1 MPLVRPKS
9 TSVLDLMASMHW
21 RTLAMGNHVVFV
33 FLLVVILLWFRAPL
47 LAVLEISLNSA
58 DAQHYS
64 HISLVPF
71 LSLYFIYLTQADIS
85 KSLRWSFGPGLAV
98 MVTGGI
104 VHLFAGLPTSE
115 EMDGF
120 APHILAMVLMV
131 WGSFLLCYGVQS
143 TRAALFA
150 LGLLLLLIPMP
161 SYVLSGIIG
170 FLQRASAEASSIL
183 FSLLDVPV
191 HRQQFTFAL
200 SNFTIEVAEECS
212 GIRSALALLITSLI
226 AGQLFLRSFWGKA
239 VLMLIVVPL
248 AIVKNAFRIVGL
260 ALLANYVD
268 PRYITDSVLH
278 RNGGIPL
285 FLLALIILFAL
296 AWLLRKLEW
305 RLRPA

>member
-1 MPLVRPKS
+1 MPIVRPKS
-9 TSVLDLMASMHW
+9 TSVLNPMAGVHW
-21 RTLAMGNHVVFV
+21 RTLPRVNHGFFV
-33 FLLVVILLWFRAPL
+33 FLLVVILLWFRAL
-47 LAVLEISLNSA
+47 LLDVLEISLNSA
-58 DAQHYS
+58 NAQHYS
-64 HISLVPF
+64 HISLIPF
-71 LSLYFIYLTQADIS
+71 LSLYFIYLKRTDILAKLS
-85 KSLRWSFGPGLAV
+85 WSIGPGLAV
-98 MVTGGI
+98 IFAGGI
-104 VHLFAGLPTSE
+104 VHSFAGLPTNN

-120 APHILAMVLMV
+120 ALYILAMVLML
-131 WGSFLLCYGVQS
+131 WGSFIFCYGVQS
-143 TRAALFA
+143 TRAASFA
-150 LGLLLLLIPMP
+150 LGLLLLLIPIP
-161 SYVLSGIIG
+161 SYVLNGIVG

-183 FSLLDVPV
+183 FSLLDIPV

-226 AGQLFLRSFWGKA
+226 AGQLFLRSFLGKTA
-239 VLMLIVVPL
+239 LILIVVPL

-268 PRYITDSVLH
+268 PRFITDSALH
-278 RNGGIPL
+278 RNGGIPI